1 MAPMASYREMDAVGR
16 DPSRVRVIAK
26 GLLLIPNYQWT
37 EWELEFLERMATQT
51 PERLSTRQAEVLFE
65 LRDNAELHS
74 DIRGIGV
81 RNLIGKAHEGRV
93 DLDEGDDE
101 WIVGIWKSGVSS
113 LRRRDLGRLR
123 RCFIQLGELEPHM

>member
-1 MAPMASYREMDAVGR
+1 MASYREMDAVGR

-26 GLLLIPNYQWT
+26 SLLLVPKYQWT
-37 EWELEFLERMATQT
+37 EWELEFLQRMATET

-65 LRDNAELHS
+65 LRDAAELHS
-74 DIRGIGV
+74 DIRGISV

-101 WIVGIWKSGVSS
+101 WIVGIYKSGVTS

-123 RCFIQLGELEPHM
+123 RCCIQLGELEPHM